1 MAVAAVDRRMLGL
14 RRDRA
19 EREFE
24 QMYRRHAG
32 DVFRY
37 SLLVLRSRPDAEDV
51 TQATFVRAYRAMQR
65 GEAVRKPQNWLIKIA
80 HNECRRYL
88 RTVSRRAVEVELDPA
103 ITEAPDADGPSA
115 EEIRQAL
122 SHLSFNQRAALV
134 MRELEDRSYAE
145 IADVLDVSVSAV
157 ETLLFRARR
166 ALREQM
172 EGPVA
177 CGEVEGLLLLQMDGT
192 LGADDQ
198 RRLRVH
204 TRACS
209 ECATL
214 ERRHRGRRAALK
226 RLGSGITLP
235 PSLSSF
241 FGSGGSVAGGA
252 AAGIG
257 AKIAAVA
264 IATVTAASVG
274 VVQSKRASGSG
285 STASGPE
292 VLVGAAPAAAQVS
305 SSSSAVG
312 RLHAA
317 AVRSAAAQRP
327 RTGLTLGASSKG
339 LGPHVAPKSRRNSA
353 GPDGSAPGVGSAAS
367 AAAGNSAGVV
377 ATSASAANAPAAVSV
392 RGGTTTVRTTVRSQV
407 RNATQ
412 TLPGTVKEGKKTVDT
427 VVKTADDTVKQT
439 VGTVA
444 QTADDT
450 VAKTGGTVNQTVGT
464 VTKTVDGTVG
474 AVVATAPVP
483 PPVTIAVPAVQ
494 LPVPPLPTPKP
505 VLPALPSTPPLPV
518 VPAVPTPVPVALP
531 AAPAPPQ
538 PPALPVPKK

>member
-1 MAVAAVDRRMLGL
+1 MAVAAADRRMLGL

-19 EREFE
+19 EWEFE

-65 GEAVRKPQNWLIKIA
+65 GERVRKPQNWLIKIA

-88 RTVSRRAVEVELDPA
+88 RTVSRRSVEVELDPT
-103 ITEAPDADGPSA
+103 ITEAPETDGPSA

-177 CGEVEGLLLLQMDGT
+177 CGEVESLLLLQMDGT
-192 LGADDQ
+192 LGADDR
-198 RRLRVH
+198 RRLRAH
-204 TRACS
+204 TRACT

-241 FGSGGSVAGGA
+241 FGSGGGSVAGGA

-274 VVQSKRASGSG
+274 VVESKRASGSG
-285 STASGPE
+285 NTASAPE
-292 VLVGAAPAAAQVS
+292 VLVEAAPAASRVAS
-305 SSSSAVG
+305 TPPAAG
-312 RLHAA
+312 TLHVA

-327 RTGLTLGASSKG
+327 RTASTIGASTQG
-339 LGPHVAPKSRRNSA
+339 RGAHVGRKSRRQAQPTDASTA
-353 GPDGSAPGVGSAAS
+353 GADS
-367 AAAGNSAGVV
+367 AAAPAGDSAAVV
-377 ATSASAANAPAAVSV
+377 AISASAANAPAAPSV
-392 RGGTTTVRTTVRSQV
+392 RGGTATVRSQV
-407 RNATQ
+407 RNATS
-412 TLPGTVKEGKKTVDT
+412 TLPRTVKHVKNSADT
-427 VVKTADDTVKQT
+427 AVKAADDTVKQSAGTVTRTADETVAKT
-439 VGTVA
+439 VGTV
-444 QTADDT
+444 D
-450 VAKTGGTVNQTVGT
+450 QTVGT
-464 VTKTVDGTVG
+464 VTKTVDDTVG
-474 AVVATAPVP
+474 TVVATAPVS
-483 PPVTIAVPAVQ
+483 PPVTIPLPAVQ

-505 VLPALPSTPPLPV
+505 VLPAPPPTPPLPI

-531 AAPAPPQ
+531 ALPAPPQ